1 MSTRLIIPD
10 GYEIADDSE
19 TIAPGYLVNDRF
31 HLNES
36 WEKTEMFGLL
46 VSWERALIYIRP
58 IKSKQLDL
66 FNGQ

>member
-46 VSWERALIYIRP
+46 VSWASDLVYIKP
-58 IKSKQLDL
+58 ITNRQLDL
-66 FNGQ
+66 FK